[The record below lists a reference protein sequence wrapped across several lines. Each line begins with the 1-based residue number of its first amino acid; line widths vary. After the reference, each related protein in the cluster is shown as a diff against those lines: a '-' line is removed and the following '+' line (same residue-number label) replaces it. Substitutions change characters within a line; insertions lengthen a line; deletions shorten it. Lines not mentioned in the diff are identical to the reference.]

1 MRIELKDENQ
11 EEPQKIDE
19 NDIRYKHETDL
30 TKKEK
35 RELEKMKLAS
45 MGWKGKLQYIWAYYK
60 PQMAAIVAVIAI
72 AFFVKDLYEN
82 SRIHTALTVM
92 VIDSYGTKQ
101 EEAEEKVEKALGIQ
115 DDPYEIV
122 TVDESLRTGEDGV
135 ALESYS
141 QMAFTTKV
149 SARAV
154 DVLIGSEN
162 YMDGFEFKD
171 EYFMDLTELLPE
183 EVYQAFGEQNDKY
196 SITIDSDIA
205 VGDSGGSVTATA
217 NGSNYDVTDVDIVND
232 DGEWVDGDVPRVEIT
247 LEADSDYYFAS
258 MAKSKVSLKG
268 DKATYVSSRREDSSS
283 TLIITVKLDDL
294 EGTMEIDNVSWENDN
309 SPVATWETTSGAVSY
324 QVRLYRGSSSVG
336 SAVTTS
342 SEYYNFASSITREGE
357 YYFNFFF

>member
-1 MRIELKDENQ
+1 M
-11 EEPQKIDE
+11 QKED
-19 NDIRYKHETDL
+19 DIS
-30 TKKEK
+30 
-35 RELEKMKLAS
+35 MKL
-45 MGWKGKLQYIWAYYK
+45 WKKSLAGLIG
-60 PQMAAIVAVIAI
+60 AA
-72 AFFVKDLYEN
+72 LL
-82 SRIHTALTVM
+82 TALAA
-92 VIDSYGTKQ
+92 GTALA
-101 EEAEEKVEKALGIQ
+101 AE
-115 DDPYEIV
+115 
-122 TVDESLRTGEDGV
+122 SRTKITSV
-135 ALESYS
+135 
-141 QMAFTTKV
+141 
-149 SARAV
+149 
-154 DVLIGSEN
+154 
-162 YMDGFEFKD
+162 
-171 EYFMDLTELLPE
+171 
-183 EVYQAFGEQNDKY
+183 

-309 SPVATWETTSGAVSY
+309 SPIATWETTSGAVSY

-357 YYFNFFF
+357 YYFKVRAVNSNSKKGDWYESDYIYVDEEMLANIKAGNYTTGNTSSGSTANTPGGSTRQAAWVKDSVGWWYRFADGTYPTNGWLQINGQWYCFDSVGYMRTGWIQAGDGNYYYCDLTNGNMRTNTWTPDGYYVNASGIWVKGKTR

>member
-101 EEAEEKVEKALGIQ
+101 EEAEEKVQKALGIQ

-149 SARAV
+149 SAYWFR
-154 DVLIGSEN
+154 
-162 YMDGFEFKD
+162 
-171 EYFMDLTELLPE
+171 
-183 EVYQAFGEQNDKY
+183 
-196 SITIDSDIA
+196 
-205 VGDSGGSVTATA
+205 
-217 NGSNYDVTDVDIVND
+217 
-232 DGEWVDGDVPRVEIT
+232 
-247 LEADSDYYFAS
+247 
-258 MAKSKVSLKG
+258 
-268 DKATYVSSRREDSSS
+268 
-283 TLIITVKLDDL
+283 
-294 EGTMEIDNVSWENDN
+294 
-309 SPVATWETTSGAVSY
+309 
-324 QVRLYRGSSSVG
+324 RLYGR
-336 SAVTTS
+336 
-342 SEYYNFASSITREGE
+342 F
-357 YYFNFFF
+357 

>member
-45 MGWKGKLQYIWAYYK
+45 MGWKGKLQYIWSYYK

-82 SRIHTALTVM
+82 SKIHTALTVM

-101 EEAEEKVEKALGIQ
+101 EEVEEKVQEVLGIQ

-141 QMAFTTKV
+141 QMSFTTKV

-154 DVLIGSEN
+154 DVLIGSED

-183 EVYQAFGEQNDKY
+183 DVYQAFGEQDDKY
-196 SITIDSDIA
+196 SITIDSDELEEELEVTYEPVKIGVLANSENVENA
-205 VGDSGGSVTATA
+205 VKWLT
-217 NGSNYDVTDVDIVND
+217 
-232 DGEWVDGDVPRVEIT
+232 
-247 LEADSDYYFAS
+247 
-258 MAKSKVSLKG
+258 
-268 DKATYVSSRREDSSS
+268 
-283 TLIITVKLDDL
+283 KLAEEL
-294 EGTMEIDNVSWENDN
+294 S
-309 SPVATWETTSGAVSY
+309 
-324 QVRLYRGSSSVG
+324 
-336 SAVTTS
+336 
-342 SEYYNFASSITREGE
+342 
-357 YYFNFFF
+357 

>member
-72 AFFVKDLYEN
+72 AFFVKDLY
-82 SRIHTALTVM
+82 
-92 VIDSYGTKQ
+92 GTKQ
-101 EEAEEKVEKALGIQ
+101 EEAEEKVQKALGIQ

-154 DVLIGSEN
+154 DVLIGSED

-183 EVYQAFGEQNDKY
+183 DVYQVFGEQNDKY
-196 SITIDSDIA
+196 SITIDSDELAEELEVTYEPVKIGVLANSENVENA
-205 VGDSGGSVTATA
+205 VKWLT
-217 NGSNYDVTDVDIVND
+217 
-232 DGEWVDGDVPRVEIT
+232 
-247 LEADSDYYFAS
+247 
-258 MAKSKVSLKG
+258 
-268 DKATYVSSRREDSSS
+268 
-283 TLIITVKLDDL
+283 KLAEEL
-294 EGTMEIDNVSWENDN
+294 S
-309 SPVATWETTSGAVSY
+309 
-324 QVRLYRGSSSVG
+324 
-336 SAVTTS
+336 
-342 SEYYNFASSITREGE
+342 
-357 YYFNFFF
+357 